1 MGRFLWGGIRL
12 YAAMVVPSNVKWID
26 FMWGKLAFIR
36 QSSGPLPGEETTN
49 VTLVPG
55 PVGTLH
61 SYKPSKIVLRVENHR
76 QRLSGTIIIR
86 VEDHRSACP
95 ERSSFASK
103 IIVQSVRMIIVRAK
117 YHCSVCPE
125 NHRSRRRLLFSLSGR
140 SVFASKIIIQSV
152 RKIIVRVEYHHSVC
166 PEYHRSRRIS
176 LFSLSGRAS
185 FLLLTLV

>member
-1 MGRFLWGGIRL
+1 MRFSRWDVSCGGGF
-12 YAAMVVPSNVKWID
+12 ACTPQWWCPAM
-26 FMWGKLAFIR
+26 
-36 QSSGPLPGEETTN
+36 SSGSISCGGSWHSSGSRQGRSPARRRPTSRSC
-49 VTLVPG
+49 PG
-55 PVGTLH
+55 PSVLYILTNPPR
-61 SYKPSKIVLRVENHR
+61 SSCASKITVNV
-76 QRLSGTIIIR
+76 
-86 VEDHRSACP
+86 CP

-176 LFSLSGRAS
+176 LFSMSGRAS